1 MDGIEGPFSLEID
14 YIGVLKDEELKENLA
29 YETYKTAKYIS
40 NTWIS
45 VSICKKKKLIK
56 NNMPT

>member
-40 NTWIS
+40 NT
-45 VSICKKKKLIK
+45 
-56 NNMPT
+56 